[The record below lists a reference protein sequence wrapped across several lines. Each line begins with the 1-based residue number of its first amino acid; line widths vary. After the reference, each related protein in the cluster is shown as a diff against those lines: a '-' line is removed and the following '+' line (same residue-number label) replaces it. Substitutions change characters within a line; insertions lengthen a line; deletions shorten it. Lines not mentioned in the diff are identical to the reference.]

1 MAGISAS
8 GLKTQ
13 IRSYTEVSSTVLS
26 DTVLEI
32 ISAETK
38 TPVKDIDLK
47 ADIRDMGIDSLATV
61 EIVVEIE
68 DQLGIE
74 IPEDSVTELIIIEDI
89 IKLCQ
94 KLHS

>member
-1 MAGISAS
+1 MNV
-8 GLKTQ
+8 K
-13 IRSYTEVSSTVLS
+13 

-38 TPVKDIDLK
+38 TPLKEIDLK

-74 IPEDSVTELIIIEDI
+74 IPEDSVTEIIIIEDI

>member
-1 MAGISAS
+1 MSV
-8 GLKTQ
+8 K
-13 IRSYTEVSSTVLS
+13 

-38 TPVKDIDLK
+38 TPVEEIDLK

>member
-1 MAGISAS
+1 MS
-8 GLKTQ
+8 
-13 IRSYTEVSSTVLS
+13 VS
-26 DTVLEI
+26 DTVLQI
-32 ISAETK
+32 ISVETK
-38 TPVKDIDLK
+38 TPVEDIDLK

>member
-1 MAGISAS
+1 MS
-8 GLKTQ
+8 
-13 IRSYTEVSSTVLS
+13 VS

>member
-1 MAGISAS
+1 
-8 GLKTQ
+8 
-13 IRSYTEVSSTVLS
+13 
-26 DTVLEI
+26 
-32 ISAETK
+32 
-38 TPVKDIDLK
+38 
-47 ADIRDMGIDSLATV
+47 MGIDSLATV

>member
-1 MAGISAS
+1 MNV
-8 GLKTQ
+8 K
-13 IRSYTEVSSTVLS
+13 
-26 DTVLEI
+26 DMVLEI

-38 TPVKDIDLK
+38 TPVEEIDLK

-74 IPEDSVTELIIIEDI
+74 IPEDSVTEIIIIEDI

>member
-1 MAGISAS
+1 MNV
-8 GLKTQ
+8 K
-13 IRSYTEVSSTVLS
+13 

-32 ISAETK
+32 ISAETR
-38 TPVKDIDLK
+38 TPVEEIDLK

-74 IPEDSVTELIIIEDI
+74 IPEDSVNELIIIEDI

>member
-1 MAGISAS
+1 MS
-8 GLKTQ
+8 
-13 IRSYTEVSSTVLS
+13 VS

-38 TPVKDIDLK
+38 TPVEEIDLK

>member
-1 MAGISAS
+1 MSV
-8 GLKTQ
+8 K
-13 IRSYTEVSSTVLS
+13 

-38 TPVKDIDLK
+38 TPVEEIDLK

-68 DQLGIE
+68 DQ
-74 IPEDSVTELIIIEDI
+74 
-89 IKLCQ
+89 
-94 KLHS
+94 

>member
-1 MAGISAS
+1 MNV
-8 GLKTQ
+8 K
-13 IRSYTEVSSTVLS
+13 

-38 TPVKDIDLK
+38 TPVEEIDLK

>member
-1 MAGISAS
+1 MS
-8 GLKTQ
+8 
-13 IRSYTEVSSTVLS
+13 VS
-26 DTVLEI
+26 DTVLQI
-32 ISAETK
+32 ISVETK

>member
-1 MAGISAS
+1 MNV
-8 GLKTQ
+8 KN
-13 IRSYTEVSSTVLS
+13 
-26 DTVLEI
+26 TVLEI

-38 TPVKDIDLK
+38 TPVKEIDLK

-74 IPEDSVTELIIIEDI
+74 IPEDSVNELIIIEDI

-94 KLHS
+94 NLRS

>member
-1 MAGISAS
+1 MNV
-8 GLKTQ
+8 K
-13 IRSYTEVSSTVLS
+13 

-38 TPVKDIDLK
+38 TPVEEIDLK

-74 IPEDSVTELIIIEDI
+74 IPEDSVTEIIIIEDI

>member
-1 MAGISAS
+1 MNV
-8 GLKTQ
+8 K
-13 IRSYTEVSSTVLS
+13 

-38 TPVKDIDLK
+38 TPVEEIDLK

-68 DQLGIE
+68 DQLGIV
-74 IPEDSVTELIIIEDI
+74 IPEDSVNELIIIEDI

-94 KLHS
+94 NLHS

>member
-1 MAGISAS
+1 MNV
-8 GLKTQ
+8 K
-13 IRSYTEVSSTVLS
+13 

-38 TPVKDIDLK
+38 TPVEEIDLK

-74 IPEDSVTELIIIEDI
+74 IPEDSVTEIIIIEDI
-89 IKLCQ
+89 IEICQ
-94 KLHS
+94 NLHS

>member
-1 MAGISAS
+1 MNVKDS
-8 GLKTQ
+8 
-13 IRSYTEVSSTVLS
+13 
-26 DTVLEI
+26 VLEI
-32 ISAETK
+32 ISTHTQ
-38 TPVKDIDLK
+38 TPVKEIDLK

-68 DQLGIE
+68 EQLAIE

-94 KLHS
+94 NLRS